1 MYAVSEDSFTQ
12 MSYAKTDCS
21 ACFGTNKLCIAR
33 LDEDAKGKAVCKC
46 SDGYELDASSQNCL
60 EVEASAEYVVENC
73 PKDRQQSSS
82 MCQNGVTLNVKQ
94 LFGVEEPKIQ
104 RNGHNLSL
112 EDFDIKKSYFNI
124 KTGAIPKTVSLP
136 NFDLEIRHLA
146 FV

>member
-1 MYAVSEDSFTQ
+1 
-12 MSYAKTDCS
+12 MSSKT
-21 ACFGTNKLCIAR
+21 
-33 LDEDAKGKAVCKC
+33 V
-46 SDGYELDASSQNCL
+46 
-60 EVEASAEYVVENC
+60 